1 MAYREFHDGAGAK
14 WRVWDVYPQFLDR
27 RSSQNRREAER
38 ESDDRRSDLS
48 RVHVS
53 PGLAEGWLCFE
64 RDDEEKRRLAPIPR
78 DWVIATERQLADYCS
93 AAHSVER
100 RTAVSEP

>member
-1 MAYREFHDGAGAK
+1 MAYREFHDATGSK

-27 RSSQNRREAER
+27 RGSQNRREQDR
-38 ESDDRRSDLS
+38 ESEDRRDLS

-64 RDDEEKRRLAPIPR
+64 REEEEKRRLAPIPR
-78 DWVIATERQLADYCS
+78 DWVIATERQLADYC
-93 AAHSVER
+93 AAAAPVGR
-100 RTAVSEP
+100 RETLTGL